1 MFVLEKTILR
11 TVAAS
16 CISISVRLVPDK
28 QGKFSDACRGS
39 PAEVEY
45 FVRFLL
51 YVIQDCSCSDNYIV
65 SFQLVC
71 GSLSCIL
78 KERFITKTILR
89 AKSKILFFMSV
100 VAFCQFRIHYYGS
113 LEP

>member
-11 TVAAS
+11 TIAAS
-16 CISISVRLVPDK
+16 YISISVRLVPDK
-28 QGKFSDACRGS
+28 QGKFSDACRAS

-51 YVIQDCSCSDNYIV
+51 YVIQDCSCYDNYIV

-78 KERFITKTILR
+78 KE
-89 AKSKILFFMSV
+89 
-100 VAFCQFRIHYYGS
+100 
-113 LEP
+113 

>member
-16 CISISVRLVPDK
+16 YISISVCLVPDK
-28 QGKFSDACRGS
+28 QGKFSDACRAS
-39 PAEVEY
+39 PAEEVEY

-51 YVIQDCSCSDNYIV
+51 YVIQDCSCYDNYIV

-78 KERFITKTILR
+78 E
-89 AKSKILFFMSV
+89 
-100 VAFCQFRIHYYGS
+100 
-113 LEP
+113 E